1 MDAAAM
7 IVVFAILIALAV
19 VSIGT
24 AVLMTSWAVEW
35 LLDSTVR
42 RWREERELEAIRK
55 HALMLKRPKRDLRQL
70 PH

>member
-1 MDAAAM
+1 M
-7 IVVFAILIALAV
+7 IVVLAILVALAI

-24 AVLMTSWAVEW
+24 AVLMTSWAIEW

-42 RWREERELEAIRK
+42 RWREERELEAIRRQ
-55 HALMLKRPKRDLRQL
+55 ALLHRRPKQDLRRL

>member
-1 MDAAAM
+1 MV
-7 IVVFAILIALAV
+7 IVLAILVALAV

-42 RWREERELEAIRK
+42 HWREERELEMIRRQ
-55 HALMLKRPKRDLRQL
+55 ALLHRRPKQDLRRL

>member
-1 MDAAAM
+1 M
-7 IVVFAILIALAV
+7 VVVLAILVALAV

-35 LLDSTVR
+35 ILDSTVR
-42 RWREERELEAIRK
+42 RWREERELERIRE
-55 HALMLKRPKRDLRQL
+55 HALSLRRPKQDLRQL

>member
-1 MDAAAM
+1 MV
-7 IVVFAILIALAV
+7 IVLAILVALAV

-42 RWREERELEAIRK
+42 HWREERELEQIRK
-55 HALMLKRPKRDLRQL
+55 HALSLKRPTRDLRQL